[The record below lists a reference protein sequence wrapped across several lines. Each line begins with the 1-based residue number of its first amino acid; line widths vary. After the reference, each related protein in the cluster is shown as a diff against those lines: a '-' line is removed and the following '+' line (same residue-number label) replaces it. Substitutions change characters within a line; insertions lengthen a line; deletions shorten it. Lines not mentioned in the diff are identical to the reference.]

1 MAGGGSVCPPAG
13 LGFAGEYYTVVNG
26 VCSRASNFFGG
37 RPALEQAVG
46 YAVVLGFGAFFT
58 IFTSFLVWLEKRYGG
73 SQHTS
78 EWFNTAGR
86 SVKTGLIACVIVSQW
101 TWAATILQSAY
112 VAWLYGVSGP
122 FWYAS
127 GATIQVLL
135 FGAIAIEVKRK
146 APNAHTVCEIVRVR
160 WGAAA
165 HVVFLVFC
173 LTCNVIVTAMLLLGG
188 SAVVNALTGMDVYAA
203 SFLIPLGIVVYTL
216 AGGLKATFLASYVH
230 SLILHVILVL
240 FVFLVY
246 TSSPRLGSPQVVY
259 DRLMAAASKARDCA
273 APLSHPDQACGP
285 VDGNFKGSY
294 LTMLSSGGL
303 VFGVVN
309 IVTGF
314 CTIFTDNGY
323 WMSAIAAR
331 PSATHKGYLLGGL
344 LWFALPF
351 SLATSLGLGALALD
365 LPLTTEEGAK
375 GLVPAAAIT
384 VLMGKSG
391 SILLLTM
398 LFMTV
403 TSSGSAELVAVSSL
417 CTYDIYRTYINPN
430 ATGKQILRVSRAVVF
445 VFGCLMGV
453 LAVVLNLVGVSLGW
467 MYMAMGVIIGPAVI
481 PLALL
486 LLWRKAN
493 AVGAMLGAGV
503 GSVFGVAVWL
513 TVAKVQYGRVDL
525 DSTSRNAPALAGNLA
540 SVLMGG
546 AVHVA
551 CSLVSP
557 QDFDWETTRREIT
570 TVESV
575 AVAGDEELDEERLVR
590 AKRWIVKWGVAFTV
604 VIAVVWPA
612 LSLPAGRFS
621 LGYFTFWAA
630 VAIAWGTVAS
640 AVIIVL
646 PLVESWGTIC
656 RVCAGMFTN
665 DAVYERLDEVNLRLK
680 AIMGAMPEAEKRYEQ
695 MQLDRQGAVEMMTH
709 PATVANVAEED
720 GDTSQS

>member
-1 MAGGGSVCPPAG
+1 MAGTGGGRVCPPAE
-13 LGFAGEYYTVVNG
+13 LSFAGEYYTVVDG
-26 VCSRASNFFGG
+26 VCSRASSFFGG
-37 RPALEQAVG
+37 KPALGQAVG

-58 IFTSFLVWLEKRYGG
+58 LFTSFLVWLEKRYVG

-86 SVKTGLIACVIVSQW
+86 SVKTGLIACAIVSQW
-101 TWAATILQSAY
+101 TWTSTLLQSSNA
-112 VAWLYGVSGP
+112 AWQYGVSGP
-122 FWYAS
+122 FWHAS
-127 GATIQVLL
+127 GAAIQVLL
-135 FGAIAIEVKRK
+135 FGVTAVEVKRK
-146 APNAHTVCEIVRVR
+146 APNAHTVCEIVRAR

-165 HVVFLVFC
+165 HAVFLAFC
-173 LTCNVIVTAMLLLGG
+173 LATNVIVAATQLLGG
-188 SAVVNALTGMDVYAA
+188 
-203 SFLIPLGIVVYTL
+203 L
-216 AGGLKATFLASYVH
+216 AGG
-230 SLILHVILVL
+230 
-240 FVFLVY
+240 
-246 TSSPRLGSPQVVY
+246 
-259 DRLMAAASKARDCA
+259 
-273 APLSHPDQACGP
+273 
-285 VDGNFKGSY
+285 
-294 LTMLSSGGL
+294 GL
-303 VFGVVN
+303 CRIGRRRRP
-309 IVTGF
+309 GHEG
-314 CTIFTDNGY
+314 GY

-546 AVHVA
+546 AVHLALFAPKSSIVILF
-551 CSLVSP
+551 CRNNGEGLIPEIISKQW
-557 QDFDWETTRREIT
+557 QDKSET
-570 TVESV
+570 ESV
-575 AVAGDEELDEERLVR
+575 LKMACIHVR
-590 AKRWIVKWGVAFTV
+590 AG
-604 VIAVVWPA
+604 
-612 LSLPAGRFS
+612 AGC
-621 LGYFTFWAA
+621 
-630 VAIAWGTVAS
+630 V
-640 AVIIVL
+640 
-646 PLVESWGTIC
+646 
-656 RVCAGMFTN
+656 RVYT
-665 DAVYERLDEVNLRLK
+665 
-680 AIMGAMPEAEKRYEQ
+680 
-695 MQLDRQGAVEMMTH
+695 
-709 PATVANVAEED
+709 
-720 GDTSQS
+720 